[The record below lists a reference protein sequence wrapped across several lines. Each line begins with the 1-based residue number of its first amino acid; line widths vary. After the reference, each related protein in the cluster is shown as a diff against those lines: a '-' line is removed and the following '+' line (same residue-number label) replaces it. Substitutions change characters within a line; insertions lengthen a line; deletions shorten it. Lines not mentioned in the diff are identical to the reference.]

1 MTHELRQRLE
11 KEPIETSVPC
21 RVDMG
26 GTLDLAI
33 FYNPLRHQL
42 PCTFNIAINLR
53 TKIRL
58 LSYHKG
64 VVKISSRGFQDAEY
78 PANRAPFNHPLGLMF
93 AVAAYFN
100 ADGIHIDIDSA
111 SPPRSALG
119 GSSAAAVALVAAFLA
134 ARQRTPLTSG
144 ARKKIALLAHAIE
157 ESVAGVPCG
166 RQDQLAAAFGGIN
179 AWQWRPDLHGPGFK
193 RKSIFRKQYLPKF
206 ERHLLVAYGGVPH
219 ESKNINGQWVQ
230 QFISG
235 QQRDRWQEILQ
246 CTKMFVDAVVRKNY
260 KVAAAAMNTETDH
273 RRKMTPAVLDAMGE
287 KLIYTAVE
295 NSCGARFTG
304 AGGGGCIWA
313 LGAVGDI
320 DRLKPLWE
328 KLLAERREAHLLAA
342 GIDSAG
348 LILHSNSPKDE

>member
-1 MTHELRQRLE
+1 MTHELRKRLE

-33 FYNPLRHQL
+33 FYNPLRHQQ

-53 TKIRL
+53 TRIRL
-58 LSYHKG
+58 LPYRKG

-100 ADGIHIDIDSA
+100 ADGIHIDIESA

-119 GSSAAAVALVAAFLA
+119 GSSAAAVALVAAFLTTG
-134 ARQRTPLTSG
+134 QRISLNSG
-144 ARKKIALLAHAIE
+144 TRKRIALLAHAIE
-157 ESVAGVPCG
+157 ESVASVPCG
-166 RQDQLAAAFGGIN
+166 RQDQLAAAFGGVN
-179 AWQWRPDLHGPGFK
+179 AWYWRPDLHGPEFK
-193 RKSIFRKQYLPKF
+193 RKALFRKQYLPKF

-219 ESKNINGQWVQ
+219 ESKNINGRWVQ

-235 QQRDRWQEILQ
+235 QQRDRWQEIIQ
-246 CTKMFVDAVVRKNY
+246 CTKMFIDAVVCNNY
-260 KVAAAAMNTETDH
+260 KGAAAAMNTETAH
-273 RRKMTPAVLDAMGE
+273 RRTMTPEVLDVMGE
-287 KLIYTAVE
+287 KLIDTAVE
-295 NSCGARFTG
+295 NNCGARFTG

-313 LGAVGDI
+313 LGTIDDI
-320 DRLKPLWE
+320 DRLRPLWVRV
-328 KLLAERREAHLLAA
+328 LAKHRQAHLLEA
-342 GIDSAG
+342 GIDSDG
-348 LILHSNSPKDE
+348 LILHSASFA

>member
-1 MTHELRQRLE
+1 MTHELRKRLG

-26 GTLDLAI
+26 GTLDLAT

-58 LSYHKG
+58 QPYRTG
-64 VVKISSRGFQDAEY
+64 FVKISSRGFQDAEY

-93 AVAAYFN
+93 AVATYFK
-100 ADGIHIDIDSA
+100 ADGVHIDINSA

-134 ARQRTPLTSG
+134 VRQKTPLTAG
-144 ARKKIALLAHAIE
+144 TRKKIALLAHAIE
-157 ESVAGVPCG
+157 ESVASVPCG
-166 RQDQLAAAFGGIN
+166 RQDQLAAAFGGVN
-179 AWQWRPDLHGPGFK
+179 AWLWRPDLNGPGFK
-193 RKSIFRKQYLPKF
+193 RKSLFRKRYLTKF

-235 QQRDRWQEILQ
+235 QKRDLWQEILQ
-246 CTKMFVDAVVRKNY
+246 CTKMFIDAVGRKNY
-260 KVAAAAMNTETDH
+260 KDAAAAMNTETDH
-273 RRKMTPAVLDAMGE
+273 RRKMTPEVLDAMGE
-287 KLIYTAVE
+287 KLVDTAVE
-295 NSCGARFTG
+295 INCGARFTG

-313 LGAVGDI
+313 LGAVDDI
-320 DRLKPLWE
+320 DRLKPLWQR
-328 KLLAERREAHLLAA
+328 LLAERREARLLDT

-348 LILHSNSPKDE
+348 LILHTNSLA

>member
-1 MTHELRQRLE
+1 MTHELRQRLA

-26 GTLDLAI
+26 GTLDLAT

-58 LSYHKG
+58 LSYRKG

-100 ADGIHIDIDSA
+100 ADGIYIDIDSA

-119 GSSAAAVALVAAFLA
+119 GSSAAAVALVAAFLE
-134 ARQRTPLTSG
+134 ARQTTPLTSG
-144 ARKKIALLAHAIE
+144 NRKKIALLAHAIE

-179 AWQWRPDLHGPGFK
+179 AWQWRPNLHGSGFK

-246 CTKMFVDAVVRKNY
+246 CTKMFIDAVGAKNY
-260 KVAAAAMNTETDH
+260 KEAAAAMNMETAH
-273 RRKMTPAVLDAMGE
+273 RRKMTPAVLDGMGQD
-287 KLIYTAVE
+287 LVDTAVE
-295 NSCGARFTG
+295 NNCGARFTG

-313 LGAVGDI
+313 LGAVADI
-320 DRLKPLWE
+320 NRLKPLWE
-328 KLLAERREAHLLAA
+328 RLLAERREARLLAA
-342 GIDSAG
+342 GIDSVG
-348 LILHSNSPKDE
+348 LILHTASLA